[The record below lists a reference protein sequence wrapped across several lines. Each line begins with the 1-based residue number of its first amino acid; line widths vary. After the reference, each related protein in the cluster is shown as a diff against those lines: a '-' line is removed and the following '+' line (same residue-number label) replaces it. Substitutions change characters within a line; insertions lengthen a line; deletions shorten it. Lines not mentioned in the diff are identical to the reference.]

1 MPVRATV
8 PAASMKPVALFVR
21 LVSIALLFSAIH
33 SCSEETAGM
42 KTPVARATEK
52 NPGHGWV
59 ILVHGMLSGP
69 RAMSRI
75 ENELLRNGYR
85 VINFGYDSR
94 KDSIQTVADNLDSTL
109 RTELPNDAGAI
120 HFVTH
125 SLGAVVVRYYL
136 SERKMKN
143 LGRFVMIAPPNQG
156 SVWGKTLVKNIP
168 AVKFLLG
175 ITGEELQYSLKYRP
189 AQPPPCE
196 FGVISGGTGTS
207 RGLNPLIPGD
217 NDATVAVE
225 ETRLEGM
232 KDHIVIPGQHTM
244 LLFQKR
250 VVDNV
255 VSFLGTG
262 KFIY

>member
-1 MPVRATV
+1 
-8 PAASMKPVALFVR
+8 MKQFTISVR
-21 LVSIALLFSAIH
+21 LLSIVLLITAIY
-33 SCSEETAGM
+33 SCSEEPAGM
-42 KTPVARATEK
+42 KTSAAIATKK

-59 ILVHGMLSGP
+59 VLVHGMLSGP
-69 RAMSRI
+69 RAMTWI
-75 ENELLRNGYR
+75 ENDLLRNGYR

-94 KDSIQTVADNLDSTL
+94 KDSIQTVADDLDRTL
-109 RTELPNDAGAI
+109 RTEVPNDAGVV

-125 SLGAVVVRYYL
+125 SLGALVVRYYL

-196 FGVISGGTGTS
+196 FGIISGGTGTS

-225 ETRLEGM
+225 ETKLEGM

>member
-1 MPVRATV
+1 MLSSKSIAVLAALALV
-8 PAASMKPVALFVR
+8 PALIGGIYFITGARHGVKKDNTPGGM
-21 LVSIALLFSAIH
+21 
-33 SCSEETAGM
+33 TARGQG
-42 KTPVARATEK
+42 PA
-52 NPGHGWV
+52 WV
-59 ILVHGMLSGP
+59 VLVHGMLSSP
-69 RAMSRI
+69 TAMTRI
-75 ENELLRNGYR
+75 EKELSQNGYR
-85 VINFGYDSR
+85 VLNFGYDSR
-94 KDSIQTVADNLDSTL
+94 KSSIEDVTVDLERAI
-109 RTELPNDAGAI
+109 REQVPADAGTV

-125 SLGAVVVRYYL
+125 SLGGLVVRYYL
-136 SERKMKN
+136 SERTMKN

-156 SVWGKTLVKNIP
+156 SIWGKTLVKNIP
-168 AVKFLLG
+168 AVRYLLG

-225 ETRLEGM
+225 ETKLDGM

-250 VVDNV
+250 VIDNV
-255 VSFLGTG
+255 ISFLGTG
-262 KFIY
+262 RFIY